1 MFRPK
6 PSERHKG
13 RAGFTLIEVLV
24 ALVVI
29 AVMLTAIGSLMAANV
44 RGRQS
49 VEQHFGLVETA
60 QAVTTALPDR
70 NALGPGTVS
79 GDLAGY
85 TWRIDVSPFVDDS
98 VDPRLATPWVPQRVL
113 ITVKAPTGQVL
124 RINTVRLHQRP
135 KG

>member
-1 MFRPK
+1 MFQLK
-6 PSERHKG
+6 PSDRYKNSV
-13 RAGFTLIEVLV
+13 GFTLIEVLV

-49 VEQHFGLVETA
+49 IEQHFRLVETA
-60 QAVTTALPDR
+60 HAVETALPDR

-79 GDLAGY
+79 GDVAGY

-98 VDPRLATPWVPQRVL
+98 IDPRLATPWVPQRVL
-113 ITVKAPTGQVL
+113 ITVQAPTGQVL
-124 RINTVRLHQRP
+124 RINTVRLRQRR